1 MTPLVTV
8 IESPADLP
16 PGVYRL
22 QDEQPSTGI
31 VYRYDCRT
39 WEAKTGKAWVRWF
52 VRADDRVPH
61 G

>member
-1 MTPLVTV
+1 VTALVTV

-22 QDEQPSTGI
+22 QDDPPRTGI

-39 WEAKTGKAWVRWF
+39 WEAKTGQPWARWF
-52 VRADDRVPH
+52 VEVEK
-61 G
+61 